1 MNNNESDEDSEDD
14 SINSKVI
21 FVGDLATG
29 KTEIILR
36 ILGNPFEEN
45 LDTTMGADFMIKYIK
60 FKGQNIKIQLW
71 DTNGS
76 ERMKRLMASYIKNSS
91 IVFVVYA
98 VSYRET
104 FDNVPKWI
112 SFLKRIGNKVIV
124 LCGNKI
130 DLKRE
135 VETNEGEQLA
145 KNEGILFFECSA
157 KTNENIKNMF
167 FYSIGFLPIFGID
180 NNPNVIEEL
189 MEENDFGDF
198 DFQKEKENHYLVLLH
213 KGNNSENKKISKK
226 RKRKCA

>member
-1 MNNNESDEDSEDD
+1 MSNNESDEDSEDD

-36 ILGNPFEEN
+36 ILGNPFKEN

-60 FKGQNIKIQLW
+60 FKGQSIKIQLW

-76 ERMKRLMASYIKNSS
+76 ERMKGLMASYIKNSS

-112 SFLKRIGNKVIV
+112 SFLKSIGNKDIV

-135 VETNEGEQLA
+135 VET
-145 KNEGILFFECSA
+145 K
-157 KTNENIKNMF
+157 
-167 FYSIGFLPIFGID
+167 
-180 NNPNVIEEL
+180 
-189 MEENDFGDF
+189 
-198 DFQKEKENHYLVLLH
+198 
-213 KGNNSENKKISKK
+213 
-226 RKRKCA
+226 

>member
-1 MNNNESDEDSEDD
+1 MSNNESDEDSEDD
-14 SINSKVI
+14 SINLKVI

-76 ERMKRLMASYIKNSS
+76 ERMKGLMASYIKNSS

-112 SFLKRIGNKVIV
+112 SFLKSIGNKVIV

-135 VETNEGEQLA
+135 VETKEGEQLA

-189 MEENDFGDF
+189 IEENDFGDF
-198 DFQKEKENHYLVLLH
+198 DFQKEKENHDLVVLQ
-213 KGNNSENKKISKK
+213 KSNNSENKKISKK

>member
-1 MNNNESDEDSEDD
+1 MSNNESDEDSEDD

-45 LDTTMGADFMIKYIK
+45 LDSTMGADFMIKYIK

-76 ERMKRLMASYIKNSS
+76 ERMKGLMASYIKNSS

-112 SFLKRIGNKVIV
+112 SFIKNIGNKDIF

-189 MEENDFGDF
+189 IEENDFGDF
-198 DFQKEKENHYLVLLH
+198 DFQKEKENHDLVVLQ
-213 KGNNSENKKISKK
+213 KSNNSENKKISKK